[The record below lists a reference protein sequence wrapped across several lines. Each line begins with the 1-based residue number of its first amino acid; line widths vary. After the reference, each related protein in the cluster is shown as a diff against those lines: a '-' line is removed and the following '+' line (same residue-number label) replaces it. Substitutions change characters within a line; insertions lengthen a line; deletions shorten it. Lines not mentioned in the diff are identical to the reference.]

1 MTDAF
6 VLGGVRTPFTRYGGS
21 LSHIRLDDLLG
32 LAMTGACERVGV
44 GLDQIEDVVAGCVN
58 PAHEGM
64 GDVARWAALAA
75 GFPDSVAGATINR
88 FCASSLSATVQ
99 LAHAIKAGDLG
110 VGIACG
116 VESMSRSGW
125 AYMKG
130 DAPFSPR
137 GPVILLDTMW
147 AGAGGPPNPKLLA
160 RNAYISMIETAQN
173 VADRY
178 GLTRQ
183 EIDAFAL
190 RSQQH
195 AKAARDSGRLA
206 KEIMPV
212 QIAATK
218 KTPARTVEDDEFIRD
233 DTTAEQLA
241 ALPVQPGTTQ
251 MTAANST
258 PLSDGASAVVLA
270 SGERA
275 AELGVDPLA
284 RVVSSAVYALDPL
297 IMGLA
302 PAWALPLAIK
312 RAGLAP
318 EQIDVWEVHEAFSA
332 PGSRRAPG
340 TSKPARR
347 LHNSRRQA
355 HTQRWGGGHRASV
368 RRHRRPLRADSGDR
382 AGGTQRTLRRRRSVH
397 RVGTSRSAGP
407 GKPTCRLSCR
417 PRQPTWRIRVSMSA
431 LIAGLAC
438 WDAA

>member
-6 VLGGVRTPFTRYGGS
+6 VLGGVRTPFARYGSS
-21 LSHIRLDDLLG
+21 LSHIRTDELLG
-32 LAMTGACERVGV
+32 MTMKAACERVGV
-44 GLDQIEDVVAGCVN
+44 GLDQIEDIVAGCVN

-75 GFPDSVAGATINR
+75 GFPDSVAGSTVNRFCGSSVSATIN
-88 FCASSLSATVQ
+88 V
-99 LAHAIKAGDLG
+99 AHAIKAGDLG

-130 DAPFSPR
+130 DAPFAPR

-147 AGAGGPPNPKLLA
+147 AGAGGPPNPTLLA

-178 GLTRQ
+178 KLTRE

-212 QIAATK
+212 EISATK
-218 KTPARTVEDDEFIRD
+218 KTPARTFEHDEFIRD

-258 PLSDGASAVVLA
+258 PLTDGASAVVLA

-275 AELGVDPLA
+275 AELGAEPLA
-284 RVVSSAVYALDPL
+284 RVVSSAVVGIDPL
-297 IMGLA
+297 FMGLA
-302 PAWALPLAIK
+302 PAWALPMAIK

-332 PGSRRAPG
+332 
-340 TSKPARR
+340 
-347 LHNSRRQA
+347 QA
-355 HTQRWGGGHRASV
+355 LGVLRELPNQLGGFTV
-368 RRHRRPLRADSGDR
+368 PDEKLTPN
-382 AGGTQRTLRRRRSVH
+382 GGTVALGHPFGATGTRYVLTLATELRERNVRY
-397 RVGTSRSAGP
+397 G
-407 GKPTCRLSCR
+407 
-417 PRQPTWRIRVSMSA
+417 A
-431 LIAGLAC
+431 LGVCIGSGQGIALVLENPQ
-438 WDAA
+438 AA

>member
-6 VLGGVRTPFTRYGGS
+6 VLGGVRTPFAWYGSS
-21 LSHIRLDDLLG
+21 LSHIRADDLLG
-32 LAMTGACERVGV
+32 MIMKGACERVGV
-44 GLDQIEDVVAGCVN
+44 PMDQIEDIVAGCVN

-64 GDVARWAALAA
+64 GDVGRWAALAA

-88 FCASSLSATVQ
+88 FCASSLSATINV
-99 LAHAIKAGDLG
+99 AHAIRAGDLG

-147 AGAGGPPNPKLLA
+147 AGAGGPPNPALLA
-160 RNAYISMIETAQN
+160 RNAYIGMIETAQN

-178 GLTRQ
+178 GLTRE

-206 KEIMPV
+206 KEILPV
-212 QIAATK
+212 EIAATK
-218 KTPARTVEDDEFIRD
+218 KAPGRTFEHDEFIRD

-241 ALPVQPGTTQ
+241 KLPPQPGTKQ

-258 PLSDGASAVVLA
+258 PLTDGASAVLLA

-275 AELGVDPLA
+275 AELGVRPLA
-284 RVVSSAVYALDPL
+284 RVVSSAVYGIDPL
-297 IMGLA
+297 VMGIA
-302 PAWALPLAIK
+302 PAWAIPLAIK
-312 RAGLAP
+312 RAGLQP

-332 PGSRRAPG
+332 QALGVLRELPNQLGGFTVPDEKLTPNGGAVAIGHPFGATGTRYVLTLATELRERNARYGVVGVCVGSGQGVAVVLENPE
-340 TSKPARR
+340 
-347 LHNSRRQA
+347 
-355 HTQRWGGGHRASV
+355 AS
-368 RRHRRPLRADSGDR
+368 
-382 AGGTQRTLRRRRSVH
+382 
-397 RVGTSRSAGP
+397 
-407 GKPTCRLSCR
+407 
-417 PRQPTWRIRVSMSA
+417 
-431 LIAGLAC
+431 
-438 WDAA
+438 